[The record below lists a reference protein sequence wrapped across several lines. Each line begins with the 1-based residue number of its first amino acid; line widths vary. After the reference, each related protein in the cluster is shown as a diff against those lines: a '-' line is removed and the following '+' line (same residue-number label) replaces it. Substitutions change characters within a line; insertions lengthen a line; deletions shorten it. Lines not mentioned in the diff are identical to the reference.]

1 MATTKIWAIKDS
13 LSRVV
18 NYAKNPEK
26 TIFSDLKQVLKYAE
40 NDEKTIDKNEK
51 TMYVTGVNCNKETAY
66 EEMTSVQNRF
76 DKCTGNIAYHAYQS
90 FKTGEVSPELAH
102 KIGVELAEK
111 MWSEH
116 QVIVTTH
123 FNTGTDHNHF
133 VINSVNMFT
142 GKKFNC
148 NKGAY
153 YHFRELSD
161 ELCREYRLTVIEKPK
176 GKTPRNIYFAE
187 KRGEPTKYN
196 LMRQAMDEAM
206 EICVSYSQ
214 FKKVM
219 YKKGYIINDDN
230 NRKYPT
236 IRSMNDKKAVR
247 MYQLGEKYLPKNIA
261 ERVFQNPCYVQE
273 EYYKLI
279 KPKKSYTK
287 YKVYE
292 YKGNLKNIS
301 KMSGI
306 DVLFILLFHLLG
318 LIPKREN
325 YKPLSPEMKQ
335 EVRKMQRY
343 SNEIRLIV
351 TEKLKTL
358 DDVIK
363 DELPSAKIGVLTG
376 PSHAEEV
383 AISIPTVLVIASEHE
398 EILPLIQDTFMSKN
412 MRIYTSTDVKGLEL
426 GGALKN
432 IIAFCAGVAAG
443 IGLGDNSFAAL
454 ITRGLGE
461 ISRLGVKLGG
471 KQETFY
477 GLSGLGDL
485 IVTCLSEHSRNRR
498 AGKLIGQGKT
508 LEETRKE
515 VGMVIESIDNIDV
528 AYELGKRNNIYMP
541 IIETVYDVIYNGLD
555 PKKAVEDLMTREK
568 KSEI

>member
-1 MATTKIWAIKDS
+1 MTMATTKIWAIKDS

-66 EEMTSVQNRF
+66 QEMIAVQNRF

-111 MWSEH
+111 
-116 QVIVTTH
+116 
-123 FNTGTDHNHF
+123 
-133 VINSVNMFT
+133 
-142 GKKFNC
+142 
-148 NKGAY
+148 
-153 YHFRELSD
+153 
-161 ELCREYRLTVIEKPK
+161 
-176 GKTPRNIYFAE
+176 
-187 KRGEPTKYN
+187 RGEPTKYN

-206 EICVSYSQ
+206 KICVSYSQ

-358 DDVIK
+358 DDVKIYISQTEKDIENVTNLRRKYRNKLRNCTDENLIK
-363 DELPSAKIGVLTG
+363 EYKAKRDECTTKLNKYRKNLKI
-376 PSHAEEV
+376 ANY
-383 AISIPTVLVIASEHE
+383 
-398 EILPLIQDTFMSKN
+398 ILEDTPK
-412 MRIYTSTDVKGLEL
+412 V
-426 GGALKN
+426 
-432 IIAFCAGVAAG
+432 
-443 IGLGDNSFAAL
+443 
-454 ITRGLGE
+454 
-461 ISRLGVKLGG
+461 
-471 KQETFY
+471 
-477 GLSGLGDL
+477 
-485 IVTCLSEHSRNRR
+485 
-498 AGKLIGQGKT
+498 
-508 LEETRKE
+508 KE
-515 VGMVIESIDNIDV
+515 VI
-528 AYELGKRNNIYMP
+528 K
-541 IIETVYDVIYNGLD
+541 IETQMKRAQEDITKT
-555 PKKAVEDLMTREK
+555 KKKDRKLNR
-568 KSEI
+568 

>member
-51 TMYVTGVNCNKETAY
+51 NMYVTGVNCNRETAY
-66 EEMTSVQNRF
+66 EEMTAVQNRF
-76 DKCTGNIAYHAYQS
+76 DKSTGNIAYHAYQS

-111 MWSEH
+111 MWREH
-116 QVIVTTH
+116 QVIVATH
-123 FNTGTDHNHF
+123 FNTGTYHNHF
-133 VINSVNMFT
+133 VVNSVNMFT

-161 ELCREYRLTVIEKPK
+161 ELCKEYGLTVIEKPK
-176 GKTPRNIYFAE
+176 RKTPRNIYFAE
-187 KRGEPTKYN
+187 KRGEPTQYN

-236 IRSMNDKKAVR
+236 IRSINDKKAVR

-261 ERVFQNPCYVQE
+261 ERVFQNPCYVQD

-279 KPKKSYTK
+279 KPKKDYTK
-287 YKVYE
+287 YKGYK
-292 YKGNLKNIS
+292 YKGNLKDIS

-306 DVLFILLFHLLG
+306 DVLFVFYI
-318 LIPKREN
+318 
-325 YKPLSPEMKQ
+325 SQ
-335 EVRKMQRY
+335 
-343 SNEIRLIV
+343 
-351 TEKLKTL
+351 TEKDIENVTNLRRKYRNKLRNCTDENLIKEYKAKRDECTTKLNKYRKNLKIANYILEDTPKVKE
-358 DDVIK
+358 VIK
-363 DELPSAKIGVLTG
+363 
-376 PSHAEEV
+376 
-383 AISIPTVLVIASEHE
+383 
-398 EILPLIQDTFMSKN
+398 
-412 MRIYTSTDVKGLEL
+412 
-426 GGALKN
+426 
-432 IIAFCAGVAAG
+432 
-443 IGLGDNSFAAL
+443 
-454 ITRGLGE
+454 
-461 ISRLGVKLGG
+461 
-471 KQETFY
+471 
-477 GLSGLGDL
+477 
-485 IVTCLSEHSRNRR
+485 
-498 AGKLIGQGKT
+498 
-508 LEETRKE
+508 
-515 VGMVIESIDNIDV
+515 
-528 AYELGKRNNIYMP
+528 
-541 IIETVYDVIYNGLD
+541 IETQMKRAQEDITKT
-555 PKKAVEDLMTREK
+555 KKKDRNLNR
-568 KSEI
+568 

>member
-40 NDEKTIDKNEK
+40 NNEKNIDKDEKS
-51 TMYVTGVNCNKETAY
+51 MYVTGVNCNRETAY
-66 EEMTSVQNRF
+66 EEMTAVQNRF
-76 DKCTGNIAYHAYQS
+76 DKSTGNIAYHAYQS

-116 QVIVTTH
+116 QVIVATH
-123 FNTGTDHNHF
+123 FNTGTYHNHF
-133 VINSVNMFT
+133 VVNSVNMFT

-161 ELCREYRLTVIEKPK
+161 ELCRGYGLTVIEKPR

-247 MYQLGEKYLPKNIA
+247 MYQLGEKYLLKNIA
-261 ERVFQNPCYVQE
+261 ERVFQNPCYVQD

-279 KPKKSYTK
+279 KPKKNYTK
-287 YKVYE
+287 YKVYK
-292 YKGNLKNIS
+292 YKGNLKDIS

-335 EVRKMQRY
+335 EVRKMERY
-343 SNEIRLIV
+343 TNEIRLIV

-358 DDVIK
+358 DDVKNYISQTEK
-363 DELPSAKIGVLTG
+363 KYRKCYQFKAKI
-376 PSHAEEV
+376 
-383 AISIPTVLVIASEHE
+383 
-398 EILPLIQDTFMSKN
+398 
-412 MRIYTSTDVKGLEL
+412 
-426 GGALKN
+426 
-432 IIAFCAGVAAG
+432 
-443 IGLGDNSFAAL
+443 
-454 ITRGLGE
+454 
-461 ISRLGVKLGG
+461 
-471 KQETFY
+471 
-477 GLSGLGDL
+477 
-485 IVTCLSEHSRNRR
+485 
-498 AGKLIGQGKT
+498 
-508 LEETRKE
+508 
-515 VGMVIESIDNIDV
+515 
-528 AYELGKRNNIYMP
+528 
-541 IIETVYDVIYNGLD
+541 
-555 PKKAVEDLMTREK
+555 
-568 KSEI
+568 

>member
-51 TMYVTGVNCNKETAY
+51 TMYVTGVNCNRETAY
-66 EEMTSVQNRF
+66 EEMTAVQNRF
-76 DKCTGNIAYHAYQS
+76 DKSTGNIAYHAYQS

-116 QVIVTTH
+116 QVIVATH
-123 FNTGTDHNHF
+123 FNTGTYHNHF
-133 VINSVNMFT
+133 VVNSVNMFT

-161 ELCREYRLTVIEKPK
+161 ELCREYGLTVIKKPK

-206 EICVSYSQ
+206 EMCVTYSQ
-214 FKKVM
+214 FKNVM
-219 YKKGYIINDDN
+219 YKKGYIINDDD

-236 IRSMNDKKAVR
+236 IRSMNGKKAVR

-261 ERVFQNPCYVQE
+261 ERVFQNPCYVQD
-273 EYYKLI
+273 EYYKLM
-279 KPKKSYTK
+279 KPKKNYTK

-292 YKGNLKNIS
+292 YKGNLKDIS

-335 EVRKMQRY
+335 EV
-343 SNEIRLIV
+343 
-351 TEKLKTL
+351 
-358 DDVIK
+358 IK
-363 DELPSAKIGVLTG
+363 
-376 PSHAEEV
+376 
-383 AISIPTVLVIASEHE
+383 
-398 EILPLIQDTFMSKN
+398 
-412 MRIYTSTDVKGLEL
+412 
-426 GGALKN
+426 
-432 IIAFCAGVAAG
+432 
-443 IGLGDNSFAAL
+443 
-454 ITRGLGE
+454 
-461 ISRLGVKLGG
+461 
-471 KQETFY
+471 
-477 GLSGLGDL
+477 
-485 IVTCLSEHSRNRR
+485 
-498 AGKLIGQGKT
+498 
-508 LEETRKE
+508 
-515 VGMVIESIDNIDV
+515 
-528 AYELGKRNNIYMP
+528 
-541 IIETVYDVIYNGLD
+541 IETQM
-555 PKKAVEDLMTREK
+555 KKAQEDITKTK
-568 KSEI
+568 KKDRNLNR